1 MARPSR
7 EVSILR
13 ANQGPTKDDLIAE
26 ITCLVGAGKPV
37 QVETVDFSDPKRP
50 KTCLEVDFPILPINQ
65 IAAIEGNAGKP
76 IYQMSKWWARRR
88 SSVFRSLLLSASMK
102 APDDATLAD
111 KAVWDV
117 YYANHQGNDALKRLK
132 VADIFMGGG
141 TTVVEASRLG
151 MQVFGC
157 DLNPVAWFI
166 VKNELAAATVDR
178 KEVEALLADIE
189 AEVKPQ
195 IMPFYAC
202 DCPRGHRGEWTH
214 LPTQKKMDTDFDPLA
229 LTPDERKDYSYRGPE
244 IIYVFW
250 AKHGPCQVTGCGH
263 RTPLFSSPVIAVKTL
278 TVKVWED
285 HVCSNCQK
293 TFDIE
298 VGDPRMA
305 PGAPLILGEDEKPF
319 ARFDLRQGVVCPH
332 CEEQQ
337 LINYGVA
344 GSKKKLKAKKVEL
357 TLLIHPDWLRG
368 AAGKGPDGEEFG
380 GSATDTPDATAAW
393 NRERARTLRVLE
405 VRGKLPQTVVCPE
418 TGATLRTDAGSLG
431 SQGVY
436 TCGACGT
443 AQRFMEAVQKTA
455 KTAPTSPFV
464 IQGYCPSCALDGVS
478 YNGRFFAAMKQP
490 AAFDAAEKEWQVRR
504 DDDLAD
510 FWPRGEIPYGHMT
523 HQRQPLPQHGYTHW
537 WKMFNPRQLLVHSQL
552 MGAVI
557 GTKPGR
563 YSWAVREFVLGAFQ
577 QYLRNQNMFCFWNP
591 QRDTPEPMFSS
602 NNYHPKATVIENAVF
617 PDLGRGNWLS
627 SIESLPET
635 IDWSYD
641 PWELVANDKV
651 QSSLDKPLQG
661 LLTGRSE
668 KVSCQDAASSN
679 ATLVCQSATDLHAS
693 AASASFDLVITDPP
707 FGDLLFYAE
716 LSDFFYVWLR
726 VALKSHYPNIFESA
740 HTPKSLEVIASPIS
754 DPDNPDRF
762 YQRLL
767 TACWREANRIL
778 KPGGILAFTFH
789 HSEDEPWVAV
799 LESLFE
805 AGFYLEATYPIRSDE
820 TKGEGEFGSK
830 TIEYDIIHVC
840 RKRLEEPIEI
850 SWGKLRR
857 QILEEVRRV
866 QSLLEHHAR
875 EGLPAADQQVIR
887 RGKALEFFSKH
898 YGKVYVSDVETI
910 DVRRALLG
918 INQLIDEES
927 NQTQDPPPSEADP
940 MTRQFLRIFRDANEV
955 PRDQMQKY
963 LRGTGIAPSEF
974 EERGWCIEKKKVYY
988 LVQPLEQARLLYD
1001 KKRKLLHADHDQAML
1016 LVGASFE
1023 DSGINV
1029 MDILSQAQFKPHAA
1043 LASLLDWYERHGA
1056 SVEIRQAAT
1065 RARMLHQAW
1074 ERASAEK
1081 STAQPAQLGLFDMT
1095 GGR

>member
-7 EVSILR
+7 EASILK
-13 ANQGPTKDDLIAE
+13 ADPGPTREDLLAE
-26 ITCLVGAGKPV
+26 IAHLVGAGEPA
-37 QVETVDFSDPKRP
+37 QVETVDFADPKRP

-202 DCPRGHRGEWTH
+202 DCPRGHRGEWTR
-214 LPTQKKMDTDFDPLA
+214 LPTQKKMGTDFNPLA
-229 LTPDERKDYSYRGPE
+229 LTPDERKEYSYHGPE
-244 IIYVFW
+244 IIHVFW

-319 ARFDLRQGVVCPH
+319 ARFDLRQGVICPH

-344 GSKKKLKAKKVEL
+344 GSKKKQKAKKVEL

-368 AAGKGPDGEEFG
+368 AAGKSPDGEEYG
-380 GSATDTPDATAAW
+380 GSATDTPEATAAW

-405 VRGKLPQTVVCPE
+405 VRGKLPQTVICPE
-418 TGATLRTDAGSLG
+418 TNTALRTDAGSLG

-464 IQGYCPSCALDGVS
+464 IQGYCPSCAFDGVS
-478 YNGRFFAAMKQP
+478 YNGRFFAAVKQP
-490 AAFDAAEKEWQVRR
+490 AAFDAADKEWQVRSN
-504 DDDLAD
+504 DDLAD

-552 MGAVI
+552 LRGLLRS
-557 GTKPGR
+557 GGR
-563 YSWAVREFVLGAFQ
+563 QHRWEVREFVLGAFQ
-577 QYLRNQNMFCFWNP
+577 QYLRNQNMFCFWHKSHDHFAP
-591 QRDTPEPMFSS
+591 ALS
-602 NNYHPKATVIENAVF
+602 NDNFHPKTTVIEVGVYVNVGYG
-617 PDLGRGNWLS
+617 PWPSTLGGLF
-627 SIESLPET
+627 ESLA
-635 IDWSYD
+635 WSRA
-641 PWELVANDKV
+641 PWELVANDRNETILNNEMRV
-651 QSSLDKPLQG
+651 

-668 KVSCQDAASSN
+668 KLPCGDTVSASN
-679 ATLVCQSATDLHAS
+679 AALYCQSSTDINQC
-693 AASASFDLVITDPP
+693 ASASWDLVITDPP
-707 FGDLLFYAE
+707 FGGLLFYAE

-726 VALKSHYPNIFESA
+726 VALKDHYPDIFESA

-840 RKRLEEPIEI
+840 RKRLEEPVEI

-875 EGLPAADQQVIR
+875 EGLPAADLQVIR

-898 YGKVYVSDVETI
+898 YGKVFVSDVETI
-910 DVRRALLG
+910 DVRRALLD
-918 INQLIDEES
+918 QLIEEES

-963 LRGTGIAPSEF
+963 LRGTGVAPSEF

-988 LVQPLEQARLLYD
+988 LVPPLEQASLLSD

-1016 LVGASFE
+1016 LIGASFE

-1029 MDILSQAQFKPHAA
+1029 MAVLSQAQFKPHAA
-1043 LASLLDWYERHGA
+1043 LAPLLDWYGRHGA

-1065 RARMLHQAW
+1065 KARALHQVW
-1074 ERASAEK
+1074 ERASAEQ
-1081 STAQPAQLGLFDMT
+1081 SSAQPAQLGLFELT